1 MASTR
6 GVQLTPDGKER
17 LESELRSLKQE
28 KLPELSERIQNA
40 NEEGDVT
47 DNSEYEDLKDE
58 YMHAEGRIREIEYI
72 LEHAILIEEGS
83 LDGTIGLGSHLTVDT
98 DDGEPLEEWILVSAE
113 EADSLNGRISDE
125 SPVGKELIGKKAG
138 DTFIVETMD
147 GNVTYKVVDVK

>member
-6 GVQLTPDGKER
+6 GVQLTRDGKER
-17 LESELRSLKQE
+17 LENELRILKQE
-28 KLPELSERIQNA
+28 KMPELSQRIQRA
-40 NEEGDVT
+40 NEDGDVT

-58 YMHAEGRIREIEYI
+58 YMHSESRVREIEYT
-72 LEHAILIEEGS
+72 LEHATLIEERS

-98 DDGEPLEEWILVSAE
+98 DDGEPLEEWVLVSAE

-138 DTFIVETMD
+138 DTFVVETLD
-147 GNVTYKVVDVK
+147 GTVTYKVVDVK